1 MKNWSIALLLKVLLS
16 QARNFYVKLLYQ
28 KLVLKQIEWEVQK
41 GAITKDG
48 VLPPTTLVFEKL
60 M

>member
-28 KLVLKQIEWEVQK
+28 KLVLKQIELEVQNAPIQK
-41 GAITKDG
+41 MQF
-48 VLPPTTLVFEKL
+48 LY
-60 M
+60 

>member
-28 KLVLKQIEWEVQK
+28 KLVLKQIEWEVQNASIQK
-41 GAITKDG
+41 MQF
-48 VLPPTTLVFEKL
+48 LY
-60 M
+60 